1 MKCEGDPIIG
11 GHYDTVLS
19 QTICLVML
27 HINTDA
33 STQIKTMQY
42 CITYLGHRSNSSEF
56 PNLKLPFQP
65 WHPPVFGSSITP
77 FPRTGASASSFHL
90 LSASSN
96 GTEAIKS
103 SIAQTGDAGG
113 ASAQLHLH
121 MRAPSFQVP
130 GPHSIEM
137 LVQTTSSVLFSGVCI
152 SLSGWHPYCPLVTGW
167 ECLIYV
173 SHPLPFPD
181 L

>member
-1 MKCEGDPIIG
+1 MQTHKSGACNITSHTLGIAVTFLNSIVGFSII
-11 GHYDTVLS
+11 
-19 QTICLVML
+19 
-27 HINTDA
+27 
-33 STQIKTMQY
+33 
-42 CITYLGHRSNSSEF
+42 
-56 PNLKLPFQP
+56 
-65 WHPPVFGSSITP
+65 
-77 FPRTGASASSFHL
+77 ASSSFWL
-90 LSASSN
+90 QRPTVSSVSCS
-96 GTEAIKS
+96 KLCS
-103 SIAQTGDAGG
+103 RDG
-113 ASAQLHLH
+113 AKVEQCAKEGESAQLHFNI
-121 MRAPSFQVP
+121 MRISGFQVS